1 MRNIWKK
8 LTASLLALVLTVQ
21 LLPVS
26 ALADE
31 FEIDD
36 ERHDTFTYEQ
46 PDVSGEIPELRGEYE
61 KHFSLSDGTYSAV
74 VYPYPVHYDSN
85 GTWQEIDNT
94 LRSGSETYMVAAEP
108 GVELAELLPAEQG
121 GGLTSLA
128 AEEDSTDDEADK
140 ADEAEPSGELPEE
153 TPPAEDSDA
162 EIIIVDENT
171 SEDSTEEPVGETA
184 EIVEANPEEPS
195 DEQPEEPV
203 ETPEAPAEDGG
214 AEIVIAGDDDSTT
227 ATDTDIEQAADDDNL
242 KPDSD
247 MIEISD
253 SVVCNTDNNFRV
265 FLPSRF
271 ADRNR
276 IGVSYKGYT
285 IYFRPDSLEAT
296 DVAIP
301 EAMAFETENERKM
314 STNALGEA
322 IYPNLYSGVDVKY
335 SLIGQ
340 TLKEYYEFSDPDY
353 VPGEVS
359 TTLYAPGLT
368 PVLHDDGRIELQDDS
383 GETIFVIPQ
392 PYMFDSRGMVEFNVA
407 VTVRTLSTG
416 EIRIVYTLDK
426 EWIFDEERAWPLTLD
441 PTITVQVTNQ
451 SVEDTAAYSG
461 RPNEPNIYWQNF
473 MLMGY
478 VGTYLKTRSYIR
490 IKSLPELKSTDVI
503 LDSSLRMYVEGY
515 AGSSGMEAGAYAVT
529 GDSYLDY
536 TGINWNNRPN
546 YDSKVLDYQNIY
558 GKYGFHYWNITKAVR
573 AWYDGSLVNNGVMIK
588 SGSEDVAS
596 VAYGVMY
603 QVQYNAYYGPQLTV
617 HYANASGIEDYW
629 DYSTQGMGRAGTA
642 YVQNFSGNLV
652 IQRTD
657 MSYSGDRM
665 PASAGFYYNLSDRS
679 SDVGYG
685 YGWRNAYTQTIGAVT
700 VGGTNY
706 YKWVDGDG
714 TEKYFL
720 SSNGVWEDEA
730 GQGYTL
736 TVSGSSYT
744 ISDKGNN
751 TLSFDSSGRLVS
763 INDGKISANKVSI
776 SYVSSD
782 ASNLRIDTVTDGAG
796 RKYSY
801 SYSGGQLASVSYLG
815 SGADALETVTYTYAD
830 GNLTQVSFADG
841 KTAEYSW
848 SGHIMTAAK
857 DIARSDSSRDTLTFS
872 YIQNPAASTF
882 PVRISSLAYTSCGT
896 NISSLAFEYATNYT
910 KVTDNT
916 GRWMAYQFNNNGNTT
931 SVYNNEGQAL
941 YGRYA
946 KDENSSGRAN
956 QLVAS
961 SRLQIT
967 DAWDDAVSVTTS
979 DGETLSLISHRNLVS
994 NGDFSSGLSGWTGRN
1009 NGSGDGV
1016 VSVPGIVSS
1025 DNISALCINGNSMTS
1040 KSYVY
1045 WIDHPGGKVGD
1056 VFTFG
1061 TWIKSASA
1069 PVSNKPDPNGSYS
1082 RGNCIAL
1089 VFEKDGV
1096 WQFNKYVYANDNCED
1111 WQFISGSVTA
1121 SKEYDTI
1128 YFVCMYTYNVNAAY
1142 FTGVQVFEEP
1152 FEAKYEYDSNGNVTK
1167 ITDID
1172 GRVTSYAYNS
1182 NNDVTSITMPGGGQ
1196 YSYSYD
1202 SNRLLTETVS
1212 ATGVHTSY
1220 GYDAYGNSTSA
1231 SIGGDGDKVIR
1242 SDTTYTSDGNM
1253 TASVTAGD
1261 RNTVTYANDTDRS
1274 LVNSV
1279 TDAKGVATGYSYD
1292 SMRRLLA
1299 TACGDAAVTN
1309 GYTDDLLSTLT
1320 HTNTSGKT
1328 TTYSFVY
1335 GAADL
1340 QTAVNIGSR
1349 NLVSN
1354 AYNSGTW
1361 TLSSQTYGNG
1371 DYWKYFY
1378 DNMDTLTS
1386 RFTNCSDNEGIGF
1399 YYTYNGKGKL
1409 VRIEMKSVTIAD
1421 GAVTGGTLL
1430 SSENYLYDG
1439 SDRLIRVV
1447 ETDGDNVVLHD
1458 FSWTYDA
1465 KDNVTALTES
1475 IGGKSFSYTYAYD
1488 DDSRPTSFGYG
1499 DVTKQ
1504 ITYDGHGR
1512 SSGTT
1517 VKNGGSTVLGTGY
1530 AYRDVDSTY
1539 TTTQVKSVTNSYG
1552 GKTANF
1558 NYTYDANGNI
1568 LSVSGAQTAVY
1579 EYDDLG
1585 QLITETIGTG
1595 DDQVIIRYTY
1605 DNGGNLIKK
1614 VREYTTEAPEPEPT
1628 PEPKPEPTPV
1638 PEPEPEPD
1646 PTPTPTPTPEP
1657 TPKPSREPIPI
1668 NPPVTPT
1675 PSVMSL
1681 EDSDAAVNSSDRVT
1695 VQEETLYTYGDAE
1708 WGDLLTAYDGEE
1720 ITYDGIGNP
1729 LSYRGWTMSWQ
1740 GGRQLSSMAKGSDT
1754 LSFAYNESGLR
1765 SSKTVNGVAHS
1776 YVWQGSKLAAD
1787 ITDAYALYFHYDS
1800 SGEVIGF
1807 TRTVN
1812 GTDTEYFYVKNLQ
1825 GDILKVITATGTE
1838 AAAYTYDA
1846 WGKLLTSTGD
1856 MADVNP
1862 LRYRGYYY
1870 DTETGLYYL
1879 QSRYYDPEVGRWIN
1893 IDNVEYLGTE
1903 DELISYNLFTYCLNN
1918 PVNRTDENGNLSL
1931 PNWAKVAI
1939 GAVALAG
1946 AVALTVATGG
1956 GAAAVAVGV
1965 AKVVGSVALST
1976 AVSAGVG
1983 YLQNGKQGAIDGACN
1998 GFMFGSLSALGGAAF
2013 KYVKVRSATTGSPNS
2028 MGQAGE
2034 RMAGI
2039 DQSAKQ
2045 SIQVNGRTR
2054 IPDALTETTLTEV
2067 KNVKYIS
2074 NTQQLRDFATYANAT
2089 GRSLELWVRP
2099 TTRVART
2106 VVDAGWH
2113 INTLW

>member
-94 LRSGSETYMVAAEP
+94 LRAGTEQYTVPAEAGKEYAELMPVELGGELVSLADSEDDTAAEP
-108 GVELAELLPAEQG
+108 APA
-121 GGLTSLA
+121 
-128 AEEDSTDDEADK
+128 EDSTAPV
-140 ADEAEPSGELPEE
+140 EPSPTEE
-153 TPPAEDSDA
+153 PTSEEPKPTEEPVDSGSDA
-162 EIIIVDENT
+162 EIIIIDDEESLDAIDPAAEEAPVT
-171 SEDSTEEPVGETA
+171 TDAPIEDVPP
-184 EIVEANPEEPS
+184 EIT
-195 DEQPEEPV
+195 D
-203 ETPEAPAEDGG
+203 TPESPLEP
-214 AEIVIAGDDDSTT
+214 E
-227 ATDTDIEQAADDDNL
+227 
-242 KPDSD
+242 KPDSSLESAAD
-247 MIEISD
+247 LELEDKTDALTSD
-253 SVVCNTDNNFRV
+253 GMVELSEAVLRNTANNFGV
-265 FLPSRF
+265 FLPARF
-271 ADRNR
+271 TGNNR
-276 IGVSYKGYT
+276 VGVSYKGYSVF
-285 IYFRPDSLEAT
+285 FRPDDAEYVDAISVAQQALDEETATPAIDEA
-296 DVAIP
+296 VYA
-301 EAMAFETENERKM
+301 
-314 STNALGEA
+314 G
-322 IYPNLYSGVDVKY
+322 LYKGVDVRY
-335 SLIGQ
+335 SLVGQ
-340 TLKEYYEFSDPDY
+340 MLKEYYEFSALEY
-353 VPGEVS
+353 TPGEIG
-359 TTLYAPGLT
+359 TTLNAPGLI
-368 PVLHDDGRIELQDDS
+368 PVLYEDGTIELQNDA
-383 GETIFVIPQ
+383 GEAIFVIPR
-392 PYMFDSRGMVEFNVA
+392 PYMLDASGAAEFNVE
-407 VTVRTLSTG
+407 TSVRLLTNG

-426 EWIFDEERAWPLTLD
+426 EWLNAEERAWPVTLD
-441 PTITVQVTNQ
+441 PSIKILVTNK
-451 SVEDTAAYSG
+451 SVEDTTTYSG
-461 RPNEPNIYWQNF
+461 RPNATTAYWQNF
-473 MLMGY
+473 MVAGWMY
-478 VGTYLKTRSYIR
+478 TYINCRSYVR
-490 IKSLPELKSTDVI
+490 INALPELKSTDVI
-503 LDSSLRMYVEGY
+503 LDASLRIYVEGRA
-515 AGSSGMEAGAYAVT
+515 AGNLTIGAYAVT
-529 GDSYLDY
+529 EDISLAYDC
-536 TGINWNNRPN
+536 INWANTPAAS
-546 YDSKVLDYQNIY
+546 DKVLDYQNIY
-558 GKYGFHYWNITKAVR
+558 KYNGLHYWNITKAVR
-573 AWYDGSLVNNGVMIK
+573 AWYDGSLVNNGIMLK
-588 SGSEDVAS
+588 SDVEDT
-596 VAYGVMY
+596 GVQSYAMMY
-603 QVQYNAYYGPQLTV
+603 QVQYNAGYGPQLTV
-617 HYANASGIEDYW
+617 HYTNASGIEDYW

-652 IQRTD
+652 MQRTD
-657 MSYSGDRM
+657 MSYSGNRM

-744 ISDKGNN
+744 IRDKGNN

-815 SGADALETVTYTYAD
+815 SGAEALETVTYTYSD

-979 DGETLSLISHRNLVS
+979 DGETLSLVSHRNLIS
-994 NGDFSSGLSGWTGRN
+994 NSNLSSGLSGWTGHGTGGN
-1009 NGSGDGV
+1009 DGV
-1016 VSVPGIVSS
+1016 SSTPGIVSS

-1089 VFEKDGV
+1089 SFEKDGV

-1111 WQFISGSVTA
+1111 WQFLSGSVTA

-1128 YFVCMYTYNVNAAY
+1128 YFHCIYAYNVNAAY
-1142 FTGVQVFEEP
+1142 FTGAQVFEEP

-1309 GYTDDLLSTLT
+1309 SYTDDLLSTLT

-1517 VKNGGSTVLGTGY
+1517 VKNGSRTVLGTGY

-1568 LSVSGAQTAVY
+1568 LSVSGDQTAVY

-1628 PEPKPEPTPV
+1628 PEPEPEPTPV
-1638 PEPEPEPD
+1638 PEPEPKPD
-1646 PTPTPTPTPEP
+1646 PTPTPTPTPTPEP

-1681 EDSDAAVNSSDRVT
+1681 DDSDAAVNSSDRVT

-1708 WGDLLTAYDGEE
+1708 WGDLLTAYNGEE

-1729 LSYRGWTMSWQ
+1729 LSYRGWTMNWQ
-1740 GGRQLSSMAKGSDT
+1740 GGRQLASMAKGSDT

-1765 SSKTVNGVAHS
+1765 TSKTVNGVAHS

-1800 SGEVIGF
+1800 TGDVIGF
-1807 TRTVN
+1807 TRTAN

-1838 AAAYTYDA
+1838 AATYTYDA
-1846 WGKLLTSTGD
+1846 WGKLLTSSGD
-1856 MADVNP
+1856 LADINP
-1862 LRYRGYYY
+1862 LRYRGYFY

>member
-31 FEIDD
+31 FEIDG

-46 PDVSGEIPELRGEYE
+46 PDVSGEISELRGEYE

-74 VYPYPVHYDSN
+74 VYPYAVHYDEG

-94 LRSGSETYMVAAEP
+94 LRAGTEQYTVPAEAGKEYAELMPVELGGELVSLADSEDDTAAEP
-108 GVELAELLPAEQG
+108 A
-121 GGLTSLA
+121 
-128 AEEDSTDDEADK
+128 
-140 ADEAEPSGELPEE
+140 
-153 TPPAEDSDA
+153 PAEDPTDAVEPSPTEEPTAEEPKPTEEPVDSGSDA
-162 EIIIVDENT
+162 EIIIIDDEESPDAIDPAAEEAPVT
-171 SEDSTEEPVGETA
+171 TDAPIEDVPP
-184 EIVEANPEEPS
+184 EIT
-195 DEQPEEPV
+195 D
-203 ETPEAPAEDGG
+203 TPESPLEP
-214 AEIVIAGDDDSTT
+214 E
-227 ATDTDIEQAADDDNL
+227 
-242 KPDSD
+242 KPDSSLESAAD
-247 MIEISD
+247 LELEDKTDALTSD
-253 SVVCNTDNNFRV
+253 GMVELNEAVLRNTANNFGV
-265 FLPSRF
+265 FLPARF
-271 ADRNR
+271 TGNNR
-276 IGVSYKGYT
+276 VGVSYKGYSVF
-285 IYFRPDSLEAT
+285 FRPDDAEYVDAISVAQQALDEETAT
-296 DVAIP
+296 PAI
-301 EAMAFETENERKM
+301 
-314 STNALGEA
+314 GEA
-322 IYPNLYSGVDVKY
+322 VYAGLYKGVDVRY
-335 SLIGQ
+335 SLVGQ
-340 TLKEYYEFSDPDY
+340 MLKEYYEFSALEY
-353 VPGEVS
+353 TPGEIG
-359 TTLYAPGLT
+359 TTLNAPGLT
-368 PVLHDDGRIELQDDS
+368 PVLYEDGTIELQNDA
-383 GETIFVIPQ
+383 GEAIFVIPR
-392 PYMFDSRGMVEFNVA
+392 PYMLDASGAAEFNVE
-407 VTVRTLSTG
+407 TSVRLLTSG

-426 EWIFDEERAWPLTLD
+426 EWLNAEERAWPVTLD
-441 PTITVQVTNQ
+441 PSIKILVTNK
-451 SVEDTAAYSG
+451 SVEDTTTYSG
-461 RPNEPNIYWQNF
+461 RPNATTAYWQNF
-473 MLMGY
+473 MVAGWMY
-478 VGTYLKTRSYIR
+478 TYINCRSYVR
-490 IKSLPELKSTDVI
+490 INALPELKSTDVI
-503 LDSSLRMYVEGY
+503 LDASLRIYVEGRA
-515 AGSSGMEAGAYAVT
+515 AGNLTIGAYAVT
-529 GDSYLDY
+529 EDSSLAYDC
-536 TGINWNNRPN
+536 INWANTPAAS
-546 YDSKVLDYQNIY
+546 DKVLDYQNIY
-558 GKYGFHYWNITKAVR
+558 KYNGLHYWNITKAVR
-573 AWYDGSLVNNGVMIK
+573 AWYDGSLVNNGIMLK
-588 SGSEDVAS
+588 SDVEDT
-596 VAYGVMY
+596 GVQSYAMMY
-603 QVQYNAYYGPQLTV
+603 QVQYNAGYGPQLTV
-617 HYANASGIEDYW
+617 HYTNASGIEDYW

-652 IQRTD
+652 MQRTD
-657 MSYSGDRM
+657 MSYSGNRM

-744 ISDKGNN
+744 IRDKGNN

-763 INDGKISANKVSI
+763 INDGKISANKVTI

-801 SYSGGQLASVSYLG
+801 SYSGGQLSSVSYLG
-815 SGADALETVTYTYAD
+815 AGSSALETVSYSYSD

-857 DIARSDSSRDTLTFS
+857 DIARSDGSRDTLTFS

-979 DGETLSLISHRNLVS
+979 DGETLSLVSHRNLIS
-994 NGDFSSGLSGWTGRN
+994 NSNLSSGLSGWTGHGTGGN
-1009 NGSGDGV
+1009 DGV
-1016 VSVPGIVSS
+1016 SSTPGIVSS

-1045 WIDHPGGKVGD
+1045 WIDHPGGKAGD

-1061 TWIKSASA
+1061 AWIKSASA
-1069 PVSNKPDPNGSYS
+1069 PVNNKPDPNGSYS

-1089 VFEKDGV
+1089 SFEKGGV

-1111 WQFISGSVTA
+1111 WQFLSGSVTA

-1128 YFVCMYTYNVNAAY
+1128 YFHCMYGYNVNEAY
-1142 FTGVQVFEEP
+1142 YTGVQVFEEP

-1231 SIGGDGDKVIR
+1231 SIGGDGNKVIR

-1378 DNMDTLTS
+1378 DNMGTLTS
-1386 RFTNCSDNEGIGF
+1386 RFTNCSDTEGIGF

-1447 ETDGDNVVLHD
+1447 ETDGNNVVKHD

-1499 DVTKQ
+1499 DVTEQ

-1517 VKNGGSTVLGTGY
+1517 VKNGSRTVLGTGY

-1558 NYTYDANGNI
+1558 NYTYDASGNI
-1568 LSVSGAQTAVY
+1568 TSISGAQAVTY

-1585 QLITETIGTG
+1585 QLVWEKNATAGKAWN
-1595 DDQVIIRYTY
+1595 YTY
-1605 DNGGNLIKK
+1605 DNGGNILS
-1614 VREYTTEAPEPEPT
+1614 RTEYACSGNGTVSGSGTTT
-1628 PEPKPEPTPV
+1628 
-1638 PEPEPEPD
+1638 
-1646 PTPTPTPTPEP
+1646 
-1657 TPKPSREPIPI
+1657 S
-1668 NPPVTPT
+1668 
-1675 PSVMSL
+1675 
-1681 EDSDAAVNSSDRVT
+1681 
-1695 VQEETLYTYGDAE
+1695 YTYGDAE
-1708 WGDLLTAYDGEE
+1708 WGDLLTAYNGEE

-1729 LSYRGWTMSWQ
+1729 LSYRGWTMNWQ
-1740 GGRQLSSMAKGSDT
+1740 GGRQLASMTKGSDT

-1765 SSKTVNGVAHS
+1765 TSKTVNGVTHS

-1800 SGEVIGF
+1800 TGDVIGF
-1807 TRTVN
+1807 TRTAN

-1838 AAAYTYDA
+1838 AATYTYDA

-1856 MADVNP
+1856 LAEVNP
-1862 LRYRGYYY
+1862 LRYRGYFY

-1879 QSRYYDPEVGRWIN
+1879 KSRYYDPEVSRFINPDAFVSSGTSVASYNMMVYCDNNPINRIDPAGMFWREIGDFFSKTWNGLKTWAKSAFGAESSTIATISEIEIPIIPDPSPVTIKTGTKTTQTISKYGDSSKFISVYANKNVTHPVRSSSAGIN
-1893 IDNVEYLGTE
+1893 INIVD
-1903 DELISYNLFTYCLNN
+1903 FTA
-1918 PVNRTDENGNLSL
+1918 NLSL
-1931 PNWAKVAI
+1931 GLDDTGISISASRGNTTSSFGIKLDLSEFKIGFEYSSAVQWDNITETAYTNVSASGWAF
-1939 GAVALAG
+1939 
-1946 AVALTVATGG
+1946 
-1956 GAAAVAVGV
+1956 VAV
-1965 AKVVGSVALST
+1965 
-1976 AVSAGVG
+1976 
-1983 YLQNGKQGAIDGACN
+1983 YL
-1998 GFMFGSLSALGGAAF
+1998 LT
-2013 KYVKVRSATTGSPNS
+2013 TTGQYVPSPS
-2028 MGQAGE
+2028 
-2034 RMAGI
+2034 
-2039 DQSAKQ
+2039 
-2045 SIQVNGRTR
+2045 
-2054 IPDALTETTLTEV
+2054 
-2067 KNVKYIS
+2067 
-2074 NTQQLRDFATYANAT
+2074 YA
-2089 GRSLELWVRP
+2089 
-2099 TTRVART
+2099 
-2106 VVDAGWH
+2106 
-2113 INTLW
+2113 

>member
-31 FEIDD
+31 FEIDG

-94 LRSGSETYMVAAEP
+94 LRAGTEQYTVPAEAGTEYAELMPVELGGELVSLADSEDDTAAEP
-108 GVELAELLPAEQG
+108 APAENP
-121 GGLTSLA
+121 TDAVEPSPTEEPT
-128 AEEDSTDDEADK
+128 AEEPKPTEEPVDS
-140 ADEAEPSGELPEE
+140 GN
-153 TPPAEDSDA
+153 DA
-162 EIIIVDENT
+162 EIIIIDDEESLDAIAPPAEEAPVT
-171 SEDSTEEPVGETA
+171 TDAPIEDVPP
-184 EIVEANPEEPS
+184 EITDTPESPLEPEEPDS
-195 DEQPEEPV
+195 SPEP
-203 ETPEAPAEDGG
+203 
-214 AEIVIAGDDDSTT
+214 
-227 ATDTDIEQAADDDNL
+227 AADLELEDKTDAL
-242 KPDSD
+242 TSD
-247 MIEISD
+247 GMVELNEA
-253 SVVCNTDNNFRV
+253 VLRNTANNFGV
-265 FLPSRF
+265 FLPARF
-271 ADRNR
+271 TGNNR
-276 IGVSYKGYT
+276 VGVSYKGYSVF
-285 IYFRPDSLEAT
+285 FRPDDAEYVDAMSVAQQALDEETAT
-296 DVAIP
+296 PAI
-301 EAMAFETENERKM
+301 
-314 STNALGEA
+314 GEA
-322 IYPNLYSGVDVKY
+322 VYAGLYKGVDVRY
-335 SLIGQ
+335 SLVGQ
-340 TLKEYYEFSDPDY
+340 MLKEYYEFSALEY
-353 VPGEVS
+353 TPGEIG
-359 TTLYAPGLT
+359 TTLNAPGLI
-368 PVLHDDGRIELQDDS
+368 PVLYEDGTIELQNDA
-383 GETIFVIPQ
+383 GEAIFVIPR
-392 PYMFDSRGMVEFNVA
+392 PYMLDASGAAEFNVE
-407 VTVRTLSTG
+407 TSVRLLTNG

-426 EWIFDEERAWPLTLD
+426 EWLNAEERAWPVTLD
-441 PTITVQVTNQ
+441 PSIKILVTNK
-451 SVEDTAAYSG
+451 SVEDTTTYSG
-461 RPNEPNIYWQNF
+461 RPNATTAYWQNF
-473 MLMGY
+473 MVAGWMY
-478 VGTYLKTRSYIR
+478 TYINCRSYVR
-490 IKSLPELKSTDVI
+490 INALPELKSTDVI
-503 LDSSLRMYVEGY
+503 LDASLRIYVEGRA
-515 AGSSGMEAGAYAVT
+515 AGNLTIGAYAVT
-529 GDSYLDY
+529 EDSSLAYDC
-536 TGINWNNRPN
+536 INWANTPAAS
-546 YDSKVLDYQNIY
+546 DKVLDYQNIY
-558 GKYGFHYWNITKAVR
+558 KYNGLHYWNITKAVR
-573 AWYDGSLVNNGVMIK
+573 AWYDGSLVNNGIMLK
-588 SGSEDVAS
+588 SDVEDT
-596 VAYGVMY
+596 GVQSYAMMY
-603 QVQYNAYYGPQLTV
+603 QVQYNAGYGPQLTV
-617 HYANASGIEDYW
+617 HYTNASGIEDYW

-642 YVQNFSGNLV
+642 YVQNFSGNL
-652 IQRTD
+652 IMQRTD
-657 MSYSGDRM
+657 MSYSGNRM

-744 ISDKGNN
+744 IRDKGNN

-815 SGADALETVTYTYAD
+815 SGADALETVTYTYSD

-857 DIARSDSSRDTLTFS
+857 DIARSDGSRDTLTFS

-946 KDENSSGRAN
+946 KDESSSGRAN

-979 DGETLSLISHRNLVS
+979 DGETLSLVSHRNLIS
-994 NGDFSSGLSGWTGRN
+994 NSNLSSGLSGWTGHGTGGN
-1009 NGSGDGV
+1009 DGV
-1016 VSVPGIVSS
+1016 SSTPGIVSS

-1089 VFEKDGV
+1089 SFEKGGV

-1111 WQFISGSVTA
+1111 WQFLSGSVTA

-1128 YFVCMYTYNVNAAY
+1128 YFHCIYAYNVNAAY
-1142 FTGVQVFEEP
+1142 FTGAQVFEEP

-1220 GYDAYGNSTSA
+1220 GYDSYGNSTSA
-1231 SIGGDGDKVIR
+1231 TISGDGNKVIR

-1279 TDAKGVATGYSYD
+1279 TDANGVATGYSYD

-1309 GYTDDLLSTLT
+1309 SYTDDLLSTLT

-1328 TTYSFVY
+1328 TTYSFIY

-1504 ITYDGHGR
+1504 VTYDGHGR

-1517 VKNGGSTVLGTGY
+1517 VKNGSRTVLGTGY

-1568 LSVSGAQTAVY
+1568 LSVSGAQAVTY
-1579 EYDDLG
+1579 EYDNLG
-1585 QLITETIGTG
+1585 QLVWEKNAAAGKAWN
-1595 DDQVIIRYTY
+1595 YTY
-1605 DNGGNLIKK
+1605 DNGGNILS
-1614 VREYTTEAPEPEPT
+1614 RTEYTC
-1628 PEPKPEPTPV
+1628 
-1638 PEPEPEPD
+1638 
-1646 PTPTPTPTPEP
+1646 
-1657 TPKPSREPIPI
+1657 
-1668 NPPVTPT
+1668 
-1675 PSVMSL
+1675 
-1681 EDSDAAVNSSDRVT
+1681 SSSGT
-1695 VQEETLYTYGDAE
+1695 VSGSGTATSYTYGDAE
-1708 WGDLLTAYDGEE
+1708 WGDLLTAYNGEE

-1740 GGRQLSSMAKGSDT
+1740 GGRQLASMTKGSDT

-1765 SSKTVNGVAHS
+1765 TSKTVNGVTHN
-1776 YVWQGSKLAAD
+1776 YVWHGSKLAAD

-1812 GTDTEYFYVKNLQ
+1812 GADTEYFYVKNLQ

-1838 AAAYTYDA
+1838 AATYTYDA
-1846 WGKLLTSTGD
+1846 WGRVLTSTGD
-1856 MADVNP
+1856 LADINP

-1879 QSRYYDPEVGRWIN
+1879 QSRYYDPEVSRFIN
-1893 IDNVEYLGTE
+1893 PDSFATTDVDGVLSANM
-1903 DELISYNLFTYCLNN
+1903 FAYCENN
-1918 PVNRTDENGNLSL
+1918 PVTRSDSTGCAFGTLL
-1931 PNWAKVAI
+1931 
-1939 GAVALAG
+1939 GVALIAG
-1946 AVALTVATGG
+1946 LVALLSGCSSKSSSALPSDYIDCTN
-1956 GAAAVAVGV
+1956 
-1965 AKVVGSVALST
+1965 SRQNCYQYALSYIGINT
-1976 AVSAGVG
+1976 PDCFVDPGYRQSYSGGSNSISSLADLKAGVETD
-1983 YLQNGKQGAIDGACN
+1983 LQ
-1998 GFMFGSLSALGGAAF
+1998 AF
-2013 KYVKVRSATTGSPNS
+2013 
-2028 MGQAGE
+2028 
-2034 RMAGI
+2034 
-2039 DQSAKQ
+2039 
-2045 SIQVNGRTR
+2045 
-2054 IPDALTETTLTEV
+2054 
-2067 KNVKYIS
+2067 NVKYTSYYDYSQIDTLPDGCTLVAGYTFSASDLFWGDYTDYHFAVRLSDGSWADKPGANSSRYNQLFFDGDVWTGVDGKSLGTAS
-2074 NTQQLRDFATYANAT
+2074 NTIFFVIYN
-2089 GRSLELWVRP
+2089 
-2099 TTRVART
+2099 
-2106 VVDAGWH
+2106 
-2113 INTLW
+2113 

>member
-74 VYPYPVHYDSN
+74 VYPYPVHYDNN

-128 AEEDSTDDEADK
+128 AEEDSTDDEATTP
-140 ADEAEPSGELPEE
+140 EPSAELPEE
-153 TPPAEDSDA
+153 TPPAEDSGA
-162 EIIIVDENT
+162 EIIIIDDT
-171 SEDSTEEPVGETA
+171 DSEAASEVSSEEPADVTEEPSA
-184 EIVEANPEEPS
+184 EQTEEPA
-195 DEQPEEPV
+195 
-203 ETPEAPAEDGG
+203 ETPEAPAEDGS
-214 AEIVIAGDDDSTT
+214 AEIVIAGEDDSTT
-227 ATDTDIEQAADDDNL
+227 ATDTNIEQTADDDTL

-301 EAMAFETENERKM
+301 EATAFETENERKM

-642 YVQNFSGNLV
+642 YVQNFSGNL
-652 IQRTD
+652 IMQRTD
-657 MSYSGDRM
+657 MSYSGNRM

-744 ISDKGNN
+744 IRDKGNN
-751 TLSFDSSGRLVS
+751 TLGFDSSGRLVS

-815 SGADALETVTYTYAD
+815 SGADALETVTYTYSD

-857 DIARSDSSRDTLTFS
+857 DIARSDGSRDTLTFS

-946 KDENSSGRAN
+946 KDESSSGRAN

-979 DGETLSLISHRNLVS
+979 DGETLSLVSHRNLIS
-994 NGDFSSGLSGWTGRN
+994 NSNLSSGLSGWTGHGTGGN
-1009 NGSGDGV
+1009 DGI
-1016 VSVPGIVSS
+1016 SSTPGIVSS

-1045 WIDHPGGKVGD
+1045 WIDHPGGKAGD

-1061 TWIKSASA
+1061 AWIKSASA
-1069 PVSNKPDPNGSYS
+1069 PVNNKPDPNGSYS

-1089 VFEKDGV
+1089 SFEKGGV

-1128 YFVCMYTYNVNAAY
+1128 YFHCIYAYNVNAAY

-1231 SIGGDGDKVIR
+1231 SIGGDGNKVIR

-1340 QTAVNIGSR
+1340 QTAVNIGSQ

-1399 YYTYNGKGKL
+1399 YYTYNRKGKL

-1488 DDSRPTSFGYG
+1488 DDSRPTTFGYG
-1499 DVTKQ
+1499 DVTEQ
-1504 ITYDGHGR
+1504 VTYDGHGR

-1517 VKNGGSTVLGTGY
+1517 VKNGSRTVLGTGY

-1568 LSVSGAQTAVY
+1568 TSISGAQTAVY

-1595 DDQVIIRYTY
+1595 DEQVIIRYTY

-1628 PEPKPEPTPV
+1628 PEPEPEPTPV

-1646 PTPTPTPTPEP
+1646 PTPTPTPTPTPEP

-1675 PSVMSL
+1675 PSIMSL
-1681 EDSDAAVNSSDRVT
+1681 GDSDTAVNSSDRVT

-1740 GGRQLSSMAKGSDT
+1740 GGRQLASMTKSSDT
-1754 LSFAYNESGLR
+1754 LSFVHNESGLR
-1765 SSKTVNGVAHS
+1765 TSKTVNGITHS

-1807 TRTVN
+1807 TRTAN

-1856 MADVNP
+1856 LAEVNP
-1862 LRYRGYYY
+1862 LRYRGYFY
-1870 DTETGLYYL
+1870 DTETSLYYL
-1879 QSRYYDPEVGRWIN
+1879 KSRYYDPEVGRFIN
-1893 IDNVEYLGTE
+1893 PDAYASTGQGILGT
-1903 DELISYNLFTYCLNN
+1903 NMFTYCDNN
-1918 PVNRTDENGNLSL
+1918 PIIYADFSGTISELVIL
-1931 PNWAKVAI
+1931 PV
-1939 GAVALAG
+1939 GTTLASI
-1946 AVALTVATGG
+1946 V
-1956 GAAAVAVGV
+1956 
-1965 AKVVGSVALST
+1965 ST
-1976 AVSAGVG
+1976 AVIAVAAVVAVVAVVYLVYTAADYVVDNINEYNSQHSTANIGTAAIPSAKTTTDSSLEKSQDKTREKIKKSDPRIHYWVALYIDYGG
-1983 YLQNGKQGAIDGACN
+1983 NRGTYIPAQPLQYFQAIA
-1998 GFMFGSLSALGGAAF
+1998 
-2013 KYVKVRSATTGSPNS
+2013 YVKSGGSVFADSRHNAYKLAIAVGQGNPYVRKEIHGAEYDNIGFWSHYH
-2028 MGQAGE
+2028 AG
-2034 RMAGI
+2034 GH
-2039 DQSAKQ
+2039 K
-2045 SIQVNGRTR
+2045 G
-2054 IPDALTETTLTEV
+2054 
-2067 KNVKYIS
+2067 
-2074 NTQQLRDFATYANAT
+2074 
-2089 GRSLELWVRP
+2089 G
-2099 TTRVART
+2099 
-2106 VVDAGWH
+2106 H
-2113 INTLW
+2113 IFYV

>member
-46 PDVSGEIPELRGEYE
+46 PNVSGEISELRGEYE

-94 LRSGSETYMVAAEP
+94 LRAGTEQYTVPAEAGTEYAELMPVELGGELVSLADSEDDTAAEP
-108 GVELAELLPAEQG
+108 A
-121 GGLTSLA
+121 
-128 AEEDSTDDEADK
+128 
-140 ADEAEPSGELPEE
+140 
-153 TPPAEDSDA
+153 PAEDPTDAVEPSPTEKPTAEEPKPTEEPVDSGNDA
-162 EIIIVDENT
+162 EIIIIDDEESLDAIAPPAEEAPVT
-171 SEDSTEEPVGETA
+171 TDAPIEDVPP
-184 EIVEANPEEPS
+184 EIT
-195 DEQPEEPV
+195 D
-203 ETPEAPAEDGG
+203 TPESPLEP
-214 AEIVIAGDDDSTT
+214 E
-227 ATDTDIEQAADDDNL
+227 
-242 KPDSD
+242 KPDSSPEPAAD
-247 MIEISD
+247 LELEDKTDALTSD
-253 SVVCNTDNNFRV
+253 GMVELNEAVLRNTANNFGV
-265 FLPSRF
+265 FLPARF
-271 ADRNR
+271 TGNNR
-276 IGVSYKGYT
+276 VGVSYKGYSVF
-285 IYFRPDSLEAT
+285 FRPDDAEYVDAMSVAQQALDEETAT
-296 DVAIP
+296 PAI
-301 EAMAFETENERKM
+301 
-314 STNALGEA
+314 GEA
-322 IYPNLYSGVDVKY
+322 VYAGLYKGVDVRY
-335 SLIGQ
+335 SLVGQ
-340 TLKEYYEFSDPDY
+340 MLKEYYEFSALEY
-353 VPGEVS
+353 TPGEIG
-359 TTLYAPGLT
+359 TTLNAPGLI
-368 PVLHDDGRIELQDDS
+368 PVLYEDGTIELQNDA
-383 GETIFVIPQ
+383 GEAIFVIPR
-392 PYMFDSRGMVEFNVA
+392 PYMLDASGAAEFNVE
-407 VTVRTLSTG
+407 TSVRLLTNG

-426 EWIFDEERAWPLTLD
+426 EWLNAEERAWPVTLD
-441 PTITVQVTNQ
+441 PSIKILVTNK
-451 SVEDTAAYSG
+451 SVEDTTTYSG
-461 RPNEPNIYWQNF
+461 RPNATTAYWQNF
-473 MLMGY
+473 MVAGWMY
-478 VGTYLKTRSYIR
+478 TYINCRSYVR
-490 IKSLPELKSTDVI
+490 INALPELKSTDVI
-503 LDSSLRMYVEGY
+503 LDASLRIYVEGRA
-515 AGSSGMEAGAYAVT
+515 AGNLTIGAYAVT
-529 GDSYLDY
+529 EDSSLAYDC
-536 TGINWNNRPN
+536 INWANTPAAS
-546 YDSKVLDYQNIY
+546 DKVLDYQNIY
-558 GKYGFHYWNITKAVR
+558 KYNGLHYWNITKAVR
-573 AWYDGSLVNNGVMIK
+573 AWYDGSLVNNGIMLK
-588 SGSEDVAS
+588 SDVEDT
-596 VAYGVMY
+596 GVQSYAMMY
-603 QVQYNAYYGPQLTV
+603 QVQYNAGYGPQLTV
-617 HYANASGIEDYW
+617 HYTNASGIEDYW

-652 IQRTD
+652 MQRTD
-657 MSYSGDRM
+657 MSYSGNRM

-700 VGGTNY
+700 IGGTNY

-744 ISDKGNN
+744 IRDKGNN

-763 INDGKISANKVSI
+763 INDGKISANKVTI

-782 ASNLRIDTVTDGAG
+782 ASNLRIDTVTDGSG

-815 SGADALETVTYTYAD
+815 SGAEALETVTYTYSD

-841 KTAEYSW
+841 KTVEYSW

-857 DIARSDSSRDTLTFS
+857 DIARSDGSRDTLTFS

-979 DGETLSLISHRNLVS
+979 DGETLSLVSHRNLVS

-1220 GYDAYGNSTSA
+1220 GYDSYGNSTSA
-1231 SIGGDGDKVIR
+1231 TISGDGNKVIR

-1488 DDSRPTSFGYG
+1488 DDSRPTFFGYG

-1504 ITYDGHGR
+1504 VTYDGHGR

-1517 VKNGGSTVLGTGY
+1517 VKNGSRTVLGTGY

-1558 NYTYDANGNI
+1558 NYTYDASGNI
-1568 LSVSGAQTAVY
+1568 TSISGAQAVTY

-1585 QLITETIGTG
+1585 QLVWEKNATAGKAWN
-1595 DDQVIIRYTY
+1595 YTY
-1605 DNGGNLIKK
+1605 DNGGNILS
-1614 VREYTTEAPEPEPT
+1614 RTEYTC
-1628 PEPKPEPTPV
+1628 
-1638 PEPEPEPD
+1638 
-1646 PTPTPTPTPEP
+1646 
-1657 TPKPSREPIPI
+1657 
-1668 NPPVTPT
+1668 
-1675 PSVMSL
+1675 
-1681 EDSDAAVNSSDRVT
+1681 SSSGT
-1695 VQEETLYTYGDAE
+1695 VSGSGTTTSYTYGDAE
-1708 WGDLLTAYDGEE
+1708 WGDLLTAYDGEA
-1720 ITYDGIGNP
+1720 ISYDGIGNP
-1729 LSYRGWTMSWQ
+1729 LSYRGWTMNWQ
-1740 GGRQLSSMAKGSDT
+1740 GGRQLASMTKGSNT

-1765 SSKTVNGVAHS
+1765 TSKTVNGVTHN

-1787 ITDAYALYFHYDS
+1787 ITDTYALYFHYDS
-1800 SGEVIGF
+1800 TGDVIGF
-1807 TRTVN
+1807 TRTAN
-1812 GTDTEYFYVKNLQ
+1812 GTDTEYFYVKNFQ

-1838 AAAYTYDA
+1838 AATYTYDS

-1856 MADVNP
+1856 LADANP
-1862 LRYRGYYY
+1862 LRYRGYFY

-1879 QSRYYDPEVGRWIN
+1879 KSRYYDPEVCRFIN
-1893 IDNVEYLGTE
+1893 ADAYASTGQGILG
-1903 DELISYNLFTYCLNN
+1903 LNMFTYCICS
-1918 PVNRTDENGNLSL
+1918 PVTLYDPSGRLTIAAGIDASAAFGLAVGMSLQYVFDLHGNYGVLVT
-1931 PNWAKVAI
+1931 A
-1939 GAVALAG
+1939 AL
-1946 AVALTVATGG
+1946 GG
-1956 GAAAVAVGV
+1956 GTPAASVSYIASITNADTIWDLEGIGISVGGSSYVGADFTVGTARDKSAVFGV
-1965 AKVVGSVALST
+1965 
-1976 AVSAGVG
+1976 
-1983 YLQNGKQGAIDGACN
+1983 Q
-1998 GFMFGSLSALGGAAF
+1998 GSLSL
-2013 KYVKVRSATTGSPNS
+2013 VSAEVPIELHGVMTYSFILAEESIPLYLREELREQTIMLYREYMLSTVSKPHTRKRTGLSQI
-2028 MGQAGE
+2028 M
-2034 RMAGI
+2034 
-2039 DQSAKQ
+2039 
-2045 SIQVNGRTR
+2045 
-2054 IPDALTETTLTEV
+2054 EV
-2067 KNVKYIS
+2067 S
-2074 NTQQLRDFATYANAT
+2074 
-2089 GRSLELWVRP
+2089 
-2099 TTRVART
+2099 
-2106 VVDAGWH
+2106 
-2113 INTLW
+2113 